1 MYYSCARVAVFRLL
15 LLCKWKRLRCV
26 NPLLLECPFSVRF
39 SDVCIKWAE
48 PSVEMWVLAV
58 MVLLSTSFCL
68 SDGCEGQSLLAVSQ
82 SGLSLSLAS
91 LFSGICRRDS
101 SGNLRGAPLRGSW
114 WLSAKLKKLLF
125 YYVYPLK
132 KAPSFSEMNQ
142 VFLLFPQKSSHF
154 LGFVEWEQRLIL
166 FYSLV
171 KSFSVYR
178 QTSCLLKRV
187 ELCAWLFVM
196 PLVAQLPQGFGD
208 AGGCF
213 WSS

>member
-1 MYYSCARVAVFRLL
+1 MYNSCARVAVFRLL

-132 KAPSFSEMNQ
+132 KSHKFLRNESSFSS
-142 VFLLFPQKSSHF
+142 VPPKIKPLL
-154 LGFVEWEQRLIL
+154 GI
-166 FYSLV
+166 
-171 KSFSVYR
+171 
-178 QTSCLLKRV
+178 C
-187 ELCAWLFVM
+187 
-196 PLVAQLPQGFGD
+196 
-208 AGGCF
+208 
-213 WSS
+213 